1 MQLSGLHSHH
11 NQITNLVLEVLF
23 KLCDLSGR
31 QTYYTHFFFL
41 SSLGNGNLVELRNF
55 FISLGDK
62 WQDVAKYLGFSAE
75 EIQELVHPQPDN
87 TEIQVM

>member
-1 MQLSGLHSHH
+1 M
-11 NQITNLVLEVLF
+11 
-23 KLCDLSGR
+23 
-31 QTYYTHFFFL
+31 
-41 SSLGNGNLVELRNF
+41 ELRNF